1 MSAKYP
7 ATTFFRVHYLEMA
20 KAIEAGDIPRLERLA
35 QGQDLMLKGEKDM
48 SLIWFAILHEKFDAI
63 SALIR
68 LGVNPDTQI
77 AEGLGSA
84 LDWAFIKHDDL
95 HYLKAM
101 LDGGLDPNYKR
112 PDNYTLMLQ
121 RGVAGGLEHVKLLLS
136 RGTRINDQNN
146 IGRTALL
153 ESITRVKPD
162 IAAYLI
168 EHGADFN
175 AATVNGVTPAWVIS
189 ESINDM
195 RLGNPIQL
203 KFVGLRDLLIKKGAK
218 WPPLP
223 PLEVRDQMRA
233 RREGRRSQRTA
244 ALAMKPLRRDVLLI
258 FFHCLYSP

>member
-7 ATTFFRVHYLEMA
+7 ASTFFRGHYLEMA
-20 KAIEAGDIPRLERLA
+20 KAIEANDIPRLERLA

-84 LDWAFIKHDDL
+84 LDAAFMKHDDIR
-95 HYLKAM
+95 YLKAM
-101 LDGGLDPNYKR
+101 LDGGLDPNYKC

-136 RGTRINDQNN
+136 RGTRINDRDS
-146 IGRTALL
+146 IGGTALY
-153 ESITRVKPD
+153 EAITSVKPD
-162 IAAYLI
+162 IAIYLVQQ
-168 EHGADFN
+168 GADFN
-175 AATVNGVTPAWVIS
+175 TVMTNGVTPAWSVHNR
-189 ESINDM
+189 INDT
-195 RLGNPIQL
+195 RPGNPIHE
-203 KFVGLRDLLIKKGAK
+203 KFLQLRDLMIKKGVK

-223 PLEVRDQMRA
+223 PAKMREQMRA
-233 RREGRRSQRTA
+233 RGEKVA
-244 ALAMKPLRRDVLLI
+244 E
-258 FFHCLYSP
+258 

>member
-1 MSAKYP
+1 MSAKYS
-7 ATTFFRVHYLEMA
+7 ATTFFRGHYLEMA
-20 KAIEAGDIPRLERLA
+20 KAIEANDIPRLERLA

-68 LGVNPDTQI
+68 LGVNPDAQI

-84 LDWAFIKHDDL
+84 LEWTFIKHDDIR
-95 HYLKAM
+95 YLKAM
-101 LDGGLDPNYKR
+101 LEGGLDPNHRYPKR
-112 PDNYTLMLQ
+112 KLMLQ
-121 RGVAGGLEHVKLLLS
+121 RGVFGGLEHVKLLLS
-136 RGTRINDQNN
+136 RGTRINDRDS
-146 IGRTALL
+146 IGGTALY

-175 AATVNGVTPAWVIS
+175 AATVNGVTPAWAIS
-189 ESINDM
+189 ESIKEM
-195 RLGNPIQL
+195 RPGNPIQL
-203 KFVGLRDLLIKKGAK
+203 KFVGLRELLIKKGAK

-233 RREGRRSQRTA
+233 RGEKVVVPKGQPR
-244 ALAMKPLRRDVLLI
+244 
-258 FFHCLYSP
+258 

>member
-7 ATTFFRVHYLEMA
+7 ATTFFRGHYLEMA
-20 KAIEAGDIPRLERLA
+20 KAIEANDIPRLERLA
-35 QGQDLMLKGEKDM
+35 QGQDLTLKGEKDM

-84 LDWAFIKHDDL
+84 LDAAFMKHDDIR
-95 HYLKAM
+95 YLKAM

-136 RGTRINDQNN
+136 RGTRINDRDN
-146 IGRTALL
+146 IGGTALYK
-153 ESITRVKPD
+153 SINRIEPD

-175 AATVNGVTPAWVIS
+175 AATVNGVTPAWAIS
-189 ESINDM
+189 ESIKEM
-195 RLGNPIQL
+195 RPGNPIQL

-244 ALAMKPLRRDVLLI
+244 ALAMKPLRRDVLPI

>member
-7 ATTFFRVHYLEMA
+7 ASTFFRGHYLEMA
-20 KAIEAGDIPRLERLA
+20 KAIEANDIPRLERLA
-35 QGQDLMLKGEKDM
+35 QGQDLTLKGEKDM

-84 LDWAFIKHDDL
+84 LDAAFMKHDDIR
-95 HYLKAM
+95 YLKAM

-121 RGVAGGLEHVKLLLS
+121 RGVFGGLEHVKLLLS
-136 RGTRINDQNN
+136 RGTRINDRDN
-146 IGRTALL
+146 IGGTALT
-153 ESITRVKPD
+153 EAISYRSPD
-162 IAAYLI
+162 IAIYLVQQ
-168 EHGADFN
+168 GADFSLYDI
-175 AATVNGVTPAWVIS
+175 NGVTASWAVQLAVQGTRP
-189 ESINDM
+189 
-195 RLGNPIQL
+195 GNPVHEQ
-203 KFVGLRDLLIKKGAK
+203 FVQLRDLLIKKGAK

-244 ALAMKPLRRDVLLI
+244 ALAMKPLRRDVLPI